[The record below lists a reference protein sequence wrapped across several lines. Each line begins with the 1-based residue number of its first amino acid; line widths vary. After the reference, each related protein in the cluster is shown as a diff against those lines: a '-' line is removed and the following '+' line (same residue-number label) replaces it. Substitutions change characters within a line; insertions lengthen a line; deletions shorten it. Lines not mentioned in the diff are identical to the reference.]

1 MDGACSTQGGEG
13 KAHAV
18 FWWEN
23 LKERDHLEDL
33 NVDGKISKYIF
44 KNYNR
49 RGEDWTGLIWIRI
62 ATHVGLLRTG

>member
-13 KAHAV
+13 KEHAL
-18 FWWEN
+18 FRWEN

-33 NVDGKISKYIF
+33 NVDGEITSKYIF

-49 RGEDWTGLIWIRI
+49 WEEVWTGLIWLRTG
-62 ATHVGLLRTG
+62 AHVGLL